1 MKVAQAHL
9 IVEFVNEIR
18 EEDEAIG
25 GEKLWI
31 MYNQKIEG
39 QYKIGRDAFYN
50 ILKQNGLNLRK
61 PRKSCRTTDSSHGLK
76 VYKDLTKNMALTKS
90 NLVWVSD
97 ITYIHLSNRFC
108 YLSLITD
115 AYNRKIIGA
124 FVGESLAAKDTLVAL
139 KQAIS
144 KCSNDELSNIIHHS
158 DRGVQ
163 YASSDYITELQSNGM
178 RVSMTESG
186 DPKDNAIAER
196 VNGIL
201 KKEFLNRYEFE
212 TIQEVRDAVEAA
224 VDFYNNKRPHRSLDM
239 MTPEQASQ
247 KTGIIRKR
255 WISYKDKY
263 INESNIL

>member
-1 MKVAQAHL
+1 MKVAQASL
-9 IVEFVNEIR
+9 IIDFVNEIR
-18 EEDEAIG
+18 GKDEAIG
-25 GEKLWI
+25 SEKLWF
-31 MYNQKIEG
+31 MFNQKIG
-39 QYKIGRDAFYN
+39 DHYKIGRDAFYN
-50 ILKQNGLNLRK
+50 ILKQNNLTLRK
-61 PRKSCRTTDSSHGLK
+61 PRKSCRTTDSNHGFPLH
-76 VYKDLTKNMALTKS
+76 KNLIKNSPITQS
-90 NLVWVSD
+90 NQVWVSD
-97 ITYIHLSNRFC
+97 ITYIHLSDRFC

-124 FVGESLAAKDTLVAL
+124 YVGETLTTKDTLIAL
-139 KQAIS
+139 EQAINKFS
-144 KCSNDELSNIIHHS
+144 SDELSNVIHHS

-163 YASSDYITELQSNGM
+163 YASSDYISELKKHGIKI
-178 RVSMTESG
+178 SMTESG

-247 KTGIIRKR
+247 KIGIIRKR